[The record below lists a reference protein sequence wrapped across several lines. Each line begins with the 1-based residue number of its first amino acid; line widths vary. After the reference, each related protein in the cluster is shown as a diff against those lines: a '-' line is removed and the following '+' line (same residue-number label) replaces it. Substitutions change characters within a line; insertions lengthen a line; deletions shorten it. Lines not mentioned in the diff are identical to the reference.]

1 MKSIFKKI
9 ITNILFLESK
19 LILKKYKPYII
30 AVTGSVGKTSTK
42 DAIYSL
48 ISSNLKVRKS
58 EKSFNSEIG
67 VPLTILGVAN
77 AWSDPVAWLKN
88 IFYGL
93 ELIFFKFPYPECLVV
108 EVGADHP
115 NDIKNVAKWLKPDIA
130 VLTKVGSVP
139 VHVEFFPSIESLL
152 LEKFQLPKA
161 LKKDGIF
168 IFSNDD
174 IAIKSLAP
182 AIERKQFTFA
192 IDNNADLTAKDE
204 SILYEERDGLKF
216 PIGISFNL
224 NLNNTNHIVKLEGVI
239 GKQHIYPILGAV
251 SVAIQKNIP
260 IENIINNISKHIPPR
275 GRMNIIKGI
284 NDSTIIDDT
293 YNSSPDALHEAINT
307 LKKIET
313 SGRKIL
319 VIGDMMELG
328 QYSKSEHEKIR
339 GAMNGGV
346 FDVITVGQRAKV
358 IARTTKNDKSFN
370 NSIEAGEYMKSI
382 ITKGDIVLVKG
393 SQSMRMERVTK
404 SIMLNPEK
412 APQLLVRQDP
422 EWLAKE

>member
-19 LILKKYKPYII
+19 LIIKKYKPYII

-168 IFSNDD
+168 VFSNDD

-204 SILYEERDGLKF
+204 SVLYEDRDGLKF

-382 ITKGDIVLVKG
+382 IAKGDIVLVKG

-412 APQLLVRQDP
+412 ASQLLVRQDP

>member
-382 ITKGDIVLVKG
+382 IIKGDIVLVKG

-412 APQLLVRQDP
+412 ASQLLVRQDP

>member
-42 DAIYSL
+42 DAIYSV
-48 ISSNLKVRKS
+48 ISSSLKVRKS

-67 VPLTILGVAN
+67 VPLTILGVSN
-77 AWSDPVAWLKN
+77 AWSDPVAWIKN

-168 IFSNDD
+168 VFSNDD

-192 IDNNADLTAKDE
+192 IDNTADLTAKDE
-204 SILYEERDGLKF
+204 SILYEEREGLKF
-216 PIGISFNL
+216 PVGISFNL

-251 SVAIQKNIP
+251 SVANLKNIP
-260 IENIINNISKHIPPR
+260 IENIINNISKHVPPR

-284 NDSTIIDDT
+284 NDSTIIDDS

-307 LKKIET
+307 IKKIET
-313 SGRKIL
+313 TGKKIL

-346 FDVITVGQRAKV
+346 FDVVTVGQRAKV

-370 NSIEAGEYMKSI
+370 NSTEAGEYIKTI
-382 ITKGDIVLVKG
+382 ISKGDIVLVKG

-412 APQLLVRQDP
+412 ASHLLVRQDP

>member
-9 ITNILFLESK
+9 ITNILFLESR

-224 NLNNTNHIVKLEGVI
+224 NLNNTNQTVKLEGVI

-251 SVAIQKNIP
+251 SVAIQKNIS

-307 LKKIET
+307 IKKIET
-313 SGRKIL
+313 TGRKIL

-370 NSIEAGEYMKSI
+370 NSIEAGEYIKSI

-412 APQLLVRQDP
+412 ASQLLVRQDP